1 MKRKPVL
8 VQFDEELLAR
18 LDKLGSEVAR
28 SRSAMVRDAV
38 ERYVIQESE
47 AEKDRR
53 LIEGYTRIPDTGE
66 FEVDAIEGTRRMI
79 EEEPW

>member
-8 VQFDEELLAR
+8 VQFDENLLQS
-18 LDKLGSEVAR
+18 LDALSSEINR
-28 SRSAMVRDAV
+28 SRSAVVRDAV
-38 ERYVIQESE
+38 EQYVAQRSE

-53 LIEGYTRIPDTGE
+53 LIEGYTRLPDRGE
-66 FEVDAIEGTRRMI
+66 FRQAAEEGARRLI